1 MVVTSLVDDDEVIS
15 AFDLPSP
22 LLLRTSSTRQ
32 VDICA
37 RKMMESSVVTAVS

>member
-1 MVVTSLVDDDEVIS
+1 MIVTALVDDEVIS
-15 AFDLPSP
+15 AFDLPP

-37 RKMMESSVVTAVS
+37 RKMTERSMVTSVL